1 MKWLQRAPI
10 ALSVGFL
17 ALGLSGCAQS
27 NYTWGW
33 HVVSPLDARGL
44 KNLAF
49 LADGFWATLSISLVS
64 IAISVALG
72 VPVALM
78 ALSKRR
84 LARAVN
90 RVYVEALPAL
100 PLLLL
105 LL

>member
-1 MKWLQRAPI
+1 MQRLQRLPI

-17 ALGLSGCAQS
+17 AFGLSGCAQT

-33 HVVSPLDARGL
+33 HIVSPLDARGL

-49 LADGFWATLSISLVS
+49 LADGFLATVSISLTSIVVS
-64 IAISVALG
+64 IALG

-84 LARAVN
+84 LARAAN
-90 RVYVEALPAL
+90 RAYVETLRAI
-100 PLLLL
+100 PLLSR
-105 LL
+105 